1 MVVDTSG
8 MASSVFGIAGMGIG
22 LGLLAHTAGNIAR
35 STDRM
40 YDHQGYKYRY
50 GQGRKEFGPRRGR
63 GLKDTKQRDTRE
75 GFGSYPRQRE
85 RSIRSIAPRRSFGS
99 GFVGSSLRFN
109 PQPMSLTRSARS
121 FRW

>member
-22 LGLLAHTAGNIAR
+22 LGLIAHTAGNIAR

-40 YDHQGYKYRY
+40 YDR
-50 GQGRKEFGPRRGR
+50 RRGR

-75 GFGSYPRQRE
+75 GFGSYPRQRGK
-85 RSIRSIAPRRSFGS
+85 SIRLITPRRSFGS

-121 FRW
+121 FKW